1 MRAQTRTLG
10 QSIMMILLEEFTV
23 PIDGFRGLPVIFEH
37 VPHPFYARTPIGH
50 VYHVHRISNLG
61 VEPEGLRKPFGAVV
75 RNTARDERRRNLAA
89 VPGGRHGG
97 NYSVSP

>member
-1 MRAQTRTLG
+1 MSMFIMMRAQTVTLG

-50 VYHVHRISNLG
+50 VYHVHRIQPSSWC
-61 VEPEGLRKPFGAVV
+61 RACQ
-75 RNTARDERRRNLAA
+75 
-89 VPGGRHGG
+89 
-97 NYSVSP
+97 